1 MIYRMLTTNREREL
15 DRFPYGREGRV
26 SARVGIQES
35 PGVSLAIPVFYYKL
49 FIKPILLA
57 HNFLRPNLFQQ
68 ADKPR
73 EKGDSADTFDGNG
86 IRHAAKAEEQQ
97 PENERQDNPLSL
109 HNFHFFD
116 SYDMY

>member
-1 MIYRMLTTNREREL
+1 MKKQ
-15 DRFPYGREGRV
+15 
-26 SARVGIQES
+26 AS

-49 FIKPILLA
+49 CHLMWERQRILLIESNLLA
-57 HNFLRPNLFQQ
+57 YNFLRPNLLQQ

-73 EKGDSADTFDGNG
+73 EKGNSADTFDGNG

-109 HNFHFFD
+109 HIFLF
-116 SYDMY
+116 